1 MHWKRKGKKN
11 LNGAYSKFSISKKLK
26 QEGKSSDEFEFYIGR
41 LSLEELIA
49 LKLEVTARILGGK
62 LYGFNLL
69 SAMPKI
75 AKDAAILY
83 AISVANTTEDAA
95 TMLNMNTV
103 SYFAMIDK
111 YKSNKYFQ
119 RLMNDLTEPKE

>member
-1 MHWKRKGKKN
+1 
-11 LNGAYSKFSISKKLK
+11 
-26 QEGKSSDEFEFYIGR
+26 
-41 LSLEELIA
+41 
-49 LKLEVTARILGGK
+49 
-62 LYGFNLL
+62 
-69 SAMPKI
+69 MPKI

-119 RLMNDLTEPKE
+119 RLMNDLTETKE